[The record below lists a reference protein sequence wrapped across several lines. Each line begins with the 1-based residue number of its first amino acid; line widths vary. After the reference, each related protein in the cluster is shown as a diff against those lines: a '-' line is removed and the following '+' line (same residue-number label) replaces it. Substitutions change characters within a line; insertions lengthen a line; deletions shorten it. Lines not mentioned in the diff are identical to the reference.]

1 MHTDIIMMIVFLIE
15 IQLFVTERER
25 NILWVT
31 FSYLASLATV
41 HPVVEA
47 RGLVAAD
54 AAQHVVI
61 VVEF

>member
-1 MHTDIIMMIVFLIE
+1 MHTDIIMMIVFLIDPA
-15 IQLFVTERER
+15 LRDRARER

-54 AAQHVVI
+54 TAQHVVI

>member
-1 MHTDIIMMIVFLIE
+1 MHTDIIMMIVFLIDLTQCD
-15 IQLFVTERER
+15 ISAQH
-25 NILWVT
+25 
-31 FSYLASLATV
+31 SYLASLTAV
-41 HPVVEA
+41 DSVVEA

>member
-1 MHTDIIMMIVFLIE
+1 MHTDIIMMIVFLIDPA
-15 IQLFVTERER
+15 LRDRERER

-47 RGLVAAD
+47 RGFVAAD
-54 AAQHVVI
+54 TAQHVVI